1 MVSQTPLAQLVE
13 EDNSEVNAKFKEIEE
28 SINSLVTALSTKN
41 VSDQGVHATSKENTD
56 DSTKAV
62 QNQIERTSCVQGI
75 TASNIN

>member
-41 VSDQGVHATSKENTD
+41 VSDQEFMLRQRRTLMTQLKQSKI
-56 DSTKAV
+56 K
-62 QNQIERTSCVQGI
+62 
-75 TASNIN
+75 